1 MADFFKRHKAVH
13 IWFLCDLLLLAL
25 YRWAVSSRPTANAFT
40 GFTQRLK
47 DGCAC
52 LWYLFPFSV
61 VEWF

>member
-1 MADFFKRHKAVH
+1 MTDFFKRHKAVH

-25 YRWAVSSRPTANAFT
+25 YRWAVSSRPTANAFI

-52 LWYLFPFSV
+52 LW
-61 VEWF
+61 